1 MNFLLLGKPNV
12 GKSSIYNILTGNKS
26 NIIHN
31 VEGTTR
37 DWHNSD
43 IINIS
48 NCQVYD
54 TPGILLKNNFIH
66 EFQNSSIFRK
76 LINKI
81 DIFFYVIDYNSIFD
95 QHDNDFINNLRKH
108 NKKLILLINKFDN
121 FNKKPN
127 LDYFKYSV
135 NEVFFLSSSHKKGF
149 DILNQFLIKNY
160 LINNQIDNNLNIHN
174 TIAIFGKPNAGK
186 STFLNTILGFERS
199 NTGKFPGTTT
209 DYVESDYIYND
220 IKYNIIDTAG
230 IQRKSNVKKN
240 SLNFFSVKKSL
251 EKIND
256 IDLAIVLIDS
266 EKNIDRQDK
275 RILNIVSNNAKNIII
290 IFNKLDLIINKK
302 NFKNESIEKVKK
314 FVEIKNIKL
323 FFISAFSKAQIN
335 KILKYI
341 YNEIISKKIHIN
353 TGNLNKWLKKAIS
366 EKKHRLINK
375 KNVNFKYAVIVK
387 KYPITIKIYCNYANK
402 ITKDYKR
409 FLVNN
414 FNKKFKIINQKTNII
429 FTKSKNPYI

>member
-12 GKSSIYNILTGNKS
+12 GKSSIYNILTGKNS

-37 DWHNSD
+37 DWHNSE
-43 IINIS
+43 INNIT

-54 TPGILLKNNFIH
+54 TPGILLKNNFIY

-81 DIFFYVIDYNSIFD
+81 DIFLYVIDYNSIFD
-95 QHDNDFINNLRKH
+95 QHDNDFINNLRKY

-121 FNKKPN
+121 FKKKPN
-127 LDYFKYSV
+127 TDYFKYSV
-135 NEVFFLSSSHKKGF
+135 DETFFLSSSHKKGF
-149 DILNQFLIKNY
+149 DNLNKF
-160 LINNQIDNNLNIHN
+160 LINNYFKNKKNNDNNIDN

-186 STFLNTILGFERS
+186 STLLNTILGYERS
-199 NTGKFPGTTT
+199 NTSKFPGTTT
-209 DYVESDYIYND
+209 DFVESDYRYNE

-230 IQRKSNVKKN
+230 IQRKSNIKKN
-240 SLNFFSVKKSL
+240 SLNFFSAKKSL
-251 EKIND
+251 EKINE

-266 EKNIDRQDK
+266 NKSIDRQDK
-275 RILNIVSNNAKNIII
+275 RILNIISNNAKNILI

-302 NFKNESIEKVKK
+302 KYKNDSIEKVKK

-323 FFISAFSKAQIN
+323 FFISAFSKTHIN

-341 YNEIISKKIHIN
+341 YNEIISKKINIS

-387 KYPITIKIYCNYANK
+387 KNPITIKIYCNYANK

-409 FLVNN
+409 FLINN
-414 FNKKFKIINQKTNII
+414 FNKKFKIINQKTSII
-429 FTKSKNPYI
+429 FSSSKNPYI